1 MPMTP
6 REMVKHLRA
15 NGFEEIRQNGTSHL
29 VMRNPKTG
37 KQTTVP
43 MHNKDLSKGLE
54 QAILKQAGLK

>member
-6 REMVKHLRA
+6 REMVKRLKA
-15 NGFEEIRQNGTSHL
+15 NGFEEVRQSGTSHL
-29 VMRNPKTG
+29 ILRNPNTG

-43 MHNKDLSKGLE
+43 MHSKELKKGLE